1 MEKKE
6 KGHKRLTIAE
16 LRNCKG
22 FENYS
27 DEQAEETIRSLEK
40 LSILF
45 YELYMKQKQKESK
58 YLFNKK
64 NSGNEKPN
72 EIENETEITTKTGK
86 LKDKITTIDKGGMYE
101 GKSESKKRNAA

>member
-27 DEQAEETIRSLEK
+27 DEQSEETIRSLEK

-45 YELYMKQKQKESK
+45 YELYMKQKQNEGNYS
-58 YLFNKK
+58 FNNKAIV
-64 NSGNEKPN
+64 NEKTN
-72 EIENETEITTKTGK
+72 EK
-86 LKDKITTIDKGGMYE
+86 LIDKSEFKKRGGKNE
-101 GKSESKKRNAA
+101 GKADHKKRNVA

>member
-27 DEQAEETIRSLEK
+27 DEQSEETIRSLEK

-45 YELYMKQKQKESK
+45 YELYMKQKQKEGN
-58 YLFNKK
+58 YNYTFNKK
-64 NSGNEKPN
+64 NIGNDKTDETTN
-72 EIENETEITTKTGK
+72 EK
-86 LKDKITTIDKGGMYE
+86 LKDKITATKKGGIDE
-101 GKSESKKRNAA
+101 GNADHKKRNAA

>member
-27 DEQAEETIRSLEK
+27 DEQSEETIRSLEK

-45 YELYMKQKQKESK
+45 YELYMKQKQKEGNYS
-58 YLFNKK
+58 FNKK
-64 NSGNEKPN
+64 NIGNDKT
-72 EIENETEITTKTGK
+72 NETANEK
-86 LKDKITTIDKGGMYE
+86 LKDKIIATKKGGINE
-101 GKSESKKRNAA
+101 GNADHKKRNAA

>member
-16 LRNCKG
+16 LRNCQG

-27 DEQAEETIRSLEK
+27 EEQSEETIRSLEK

-45 YELYMKQKQKESK
+45 YELYMKQKQKEGNYS
-58 YLFNKK
+58 FNKK
-64 NSGNEKPN
+64 NIGNEKTD
-72 EIENETEITTKTGK
+72 ETTNGK
-86 LKDKITTIDKGGMYE
+86 LKDKTIANKKGGINE
-101 GKSESKKRNAA
+101 GKADYKKRNAA

>member
-27 DEQAEETIRSLEK
+27 EEQSEETIRSLEK

-45 YELYMKQKQKESK
+45 YELYIKQKQKEGNYS
-58 YLFNKK
+58 FNKK
-64 NSGNEKPN
+64 TIGNERTD
-72 EIENETEITTKTGK
+72 ETTNGK
-86 LKDKITTIDKGGMYE
+86 LKDKITATKKVGIDE
-101 GKSESKKRNAA
+101 GKTDHKKRNAA

>member
-6 KGHKRLTIAE
+6 KEHKRLTIAE

-27 DEQAEETIRSLEK
+27 DEQSEETIRSLEK

-45 YELYMKQKQKESK
+45 YELYMKQKQKEGNYS
-58 YLFNKK
+58 FNKK
-64 NSGNEKPN
+64 NSGNEKTDETTN
-72 EIENETEITTKTGK
+72 EK
-86 LKDKITTIDKGGMYE
+86 LKDKTIANKKGGKNE
-101 GKSESKKRNAA
+101 GKADHKKRNAA